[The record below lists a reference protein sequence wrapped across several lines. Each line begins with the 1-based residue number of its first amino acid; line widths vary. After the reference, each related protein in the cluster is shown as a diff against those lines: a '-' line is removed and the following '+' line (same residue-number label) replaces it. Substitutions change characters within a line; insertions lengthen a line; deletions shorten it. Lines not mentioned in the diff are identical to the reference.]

1 MELSPQNDREDGFLL
16 DETAA
21 PKPLGG
27 VPEQLA
33 AAPQRRPLPLGYIAF
48 TAAVV
53 LAIAEGIA
61 ISLAYSN
68 QQALAA
74 SIGQVLVV
82 LSALPLA
89 LGLFVAI
96 RGPRREWGIAA
107 MVVAIVAN
115 PLILINVLSFFGT
128 F

>member
-1 MELSPQNDREDGFLL
+1 LL
-16 DETAA
+16 DDNASPDAA
-21 PKPLGG
+21 GE
-27 VPEQLA
+27 VPEQLRD
-33 AAPQRRPLPLGYIAF
+33 APERRQLPLGYIAF
-48 TAAVV
+48 VAALV

-74 SIGQVLVV
+74 TVGQVLVV

-96 RGPRREWGIAA
+96 RGPKREWGIAA
-107 MVVAIVAN
+107 MVVAVVAN
-115 PLILINVLSFFGT
+115 PLVLINVLSFFGT